1 MKKIDNLIIIPC
13 RKGSKGI
20 KFKNFIDIKGKSLYE
35 TSLSHALSL
44 KKKFKST
51 KIVISSDFNIK
62 KDSTKKYIIL
72 KRPKKISGDKSK
84 SKEYVKHA
92 LNFFN
97 KKKFDFKNIIIL
109 QPTSP
114 VREKNDMI
122 KALNYFNKNKANSL
136 ISVYEEH
143 YVNPLVMYKKIG
155 KFGQPLKKGHNSGSG
170 RKKKDVTYVRN
181 GSMYIFKVN
190 FFKKNKKIISSKPL
204 MYIMSKLN
212 SINIDTK
219 EDLELYKKLEIS

>member
-1 MKKIDNLIIIPC
+1 
-13 RKGSKGI
+13 
-20 KFKNFIDIKGKSLYE
+20 
-35 TSLSHALSL
+35 
-44 KKKFKST
+44 
-51 KIVISSDFNIK
+51 
-62 KDSTKKYIIL
+62 
-72 KRPKKISGDKSK
+72 
-84 SKEYVKHA
+84 
-92 LNFFN
+92 
-97 KKKFDFKNIIIL
+97 
-109 QPTSP
+109 
-114 VREKNDMI
+114 MI